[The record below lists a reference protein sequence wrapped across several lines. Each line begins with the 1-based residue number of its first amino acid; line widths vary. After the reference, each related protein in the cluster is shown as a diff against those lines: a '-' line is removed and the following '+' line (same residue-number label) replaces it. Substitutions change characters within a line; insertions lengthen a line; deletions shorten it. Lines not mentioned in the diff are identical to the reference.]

1 MRLPVP
7 GSFYHVL
14 KRDPNNDLFA
24 ASPAKKEK
32 KKLPQ
37 KVIIKPKIIKKVD
50 NKNDNMMI
58 EI

>member
-7 GSFYHVL
+7 GSFYNVL

-24 ASPAKKEK
+24 ASPVKKEK
-32 KKLPQ
+32 KKVV
-37 KVIIKPKIIKKVD
+37 KTIKKVD
-50 NKNDNMMI
+50 NKNEKMMI

>member
-7 GSFYHVL
+7 GSFYNVL

-24 ASPAKKEK
+24 ASPVKKEK
-32 KKLPQ
+32 KKIPQ
-37 KVIIKPKIIKKVD
+37 KVIIKPKIMKKVD

>member
-7 GSFYHVL
+7 GSFYNVL

-24 ASPAKKEK
+24 ASPVKKEK
-32 KKLPQ
+32 KKLSQ